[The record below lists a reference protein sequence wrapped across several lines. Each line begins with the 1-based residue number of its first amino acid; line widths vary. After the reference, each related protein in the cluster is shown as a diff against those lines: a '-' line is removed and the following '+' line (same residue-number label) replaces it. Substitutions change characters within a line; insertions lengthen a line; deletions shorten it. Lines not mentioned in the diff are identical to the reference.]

1 MATAAAELFARQ
13 GYEQTTVAQIAAS
26 AGVTEMTF
34 FRYFP
39 AKEDAIISDPY
50 DPLIAEAAARQPA
63 ELGPV
68 IRVVRGM
75 RTVWRDMPE
84 EATALVRTRLRI
96 VAGTPSLRA
105 GTWRAMS
112 ATEHEIAGAL
122 IATGTDPL
130 AARAAAAA
138 VLAAA
143 ATALFA
149 WAQGTGDL
157 REMVEQVLALLDPA
171 VEADEGGED
180 A

>member
-39 AKEDAIISDPY
+39 AKEDAIITDPY
-50 DPLIAEAAARQPA
+50 DPLIAEAVARQPA

-68 IRVVRGM
+68 VRVVRGM
-75 RTVWRDMPE
+75 RAVWRDMPE

-112 ATEHEIAGAL
+112 ATEQEIAGAL

-130 AARAAAAA
+130 AATGSCGCCAGRCRDC
-138 VLAAA
+138 
-143 ATALFA
+143 ALRLGSGNRRSA
-149 WAQGTGDL
+149 RDGRTGTHPP
-157 REMVEQVLALLDPA
+157 RPSRRRRRTVR
-171 VEADEGGED
+171 
-180 A
+180 